1 MKDFVIDEQITNI
14 IEIDNNKI
22 QEEEEGGEVVEKPN
36 IYPQEK
42 QEVLN
47 KLDNY
52 TLRNIYDPSQWTSID
67 TKLRDLLVEK
77 GPIKITNIDFS
88 KDKFFRH
95 FFTTNYIQKLAN
107 GERHERRWLVYSKD
121 LDKVFCSCCKL
132 FNTTSSFCSSKLASD
147 GSNDWR
153 NISAK
158 LKAHET
164 SKEHIIN
171 MGAWIDLDM
180 RLHKS
185 KTIDKDVQEQ
195 ISRDREHWKN
205 ILSRIIVVIK
215 TLGKN
220 NLAFRGKNEKIYQES
235 NGIFLSLIEMI
246 AEFDPIMQ
254 EHVRRIKHD
263 EIHNHYLG
271 HNIQNELIN
280 LLASEIKNKI
290 IDKIIETK
298 YFSII
303 LDCTPDAS
311 HQEQISFILRSVDI
325 TVTPVRITEY
335 FLEFLKVDD
344 TSGKCLFEVIV
355 DEIKSIGLDIDNLRG
370 QGYDNG
376 SNMKGKH
383 QGVQKRLLDIN
394 PRSFYTPCVNSV
406 SKHLQSKD
414 MHIDVAID
422 QLRGLISFFK
432 KYREEG
438 LATAMISAKEIA
450 YKLNIEP
457 EFRNKRVIYR
467 KKQFDENVDNEIT
480 KSLEKSFRVD
490 YFLYIVDQT
499 IFSLQSRFEQFEVYE
514 NIFGFLFSGKTL
526 RSLDDENL
534 NKNCLNLECSLKHNS
549 NSDIDGLDLFYELKV

>member
-1 MKDFVIDEQITNI
+1 MSTRKYESGCSKRQKRKRIETLVQSQKRALDKFVANSKNSKSENVEDFMIDEQITNI

-22 QEEEEGGEVVEKPN
+22 QEEEEGGEVIEKPN

-77 GPIKITNIDFS
+77 GPIKITNIDFP
-88 KDKFFRH
+88 KDKFLRH
-95 FFTTNYIQKLAN
+95 FSTINYIQKLAN
-107 GERHERRWLVYSKD
+107 GGRHERRWLVYSKD
-121 LDKVFCSCCKL
+121 MDKVFYFCCKL

-147 GSNDWR
+147 GSNEWR

-171 MGAWIDLDM
+171 MGAWIDLEM

-185 KTIDKDVQEQ
+185 KIIDKDVQEQ
-195 ISRDREHWKN
+195 INRDREHWKN
-205 ILSRIIVVIK
+205 VLSRIIVVIK

-246 AEFDPIMQ
+246 TEFDPIMQ

-271 HNIQNELIN
+271 HNIQNKLIN

-290 IDKIIETK
+290 IDKIIEIK
-298 YFSII
+298 YFTII
-303 LDCTPDAS
+303 LDCIPDAS
-311 HQEQISFILRSVDI
+311 HQEQMSFILRNIDI

-335 FLEFLKVDD
+335 FLELLKVDD
-344 TSGKCLFEVIV
+344 TSGK
-355 DEIKSIGLDIDNLRG
+355 GLL
-370 QGYDNG
+370 
-376 SNMKGKH
+376 K
-383 QGVQKRLLDIN
+383 LL
-394 PRSFYTPCVNSV
+394 
-406 SKHLQSKD
+406 
-414 MHIDVAID
+414 
-422 QLRGLISFFK
+422 
-432 KYREEG
+432 
-438 LATAMISAKEIA
+438 
-450 YKLNIEP
+450 
-457 EFRNKRVIYR
+457 
-467 KKQFDENVDNEIT
+467 
-480 KSLEKSFRVD
+480 
-490 YFLYIVDQT
+490 
-499 IFSLQSRFEQFEVYE
+499 
-514 NIFGFLFSGKTL
+514 
-526 RSLDDENL
+526 
-534 NKNCLNLECSLKHNS
+534 
-549 NSDIDGLDLFYELKV
+549 